1 MPALAFRRA
10 AVSIAVVV
18 DQIRNVIGER
28 VSINANILEQHGH
41 DESWHKWQPPDAV
54 CFVECTEDVK
64 QIVQICNANNM
75 PIIPFGTGTGVAG
88 LVNAIHGGIS
98 IDLSRMDEVLDLHA
112 DDFNCQVQAGLTRQR
127 LNNYLRD
134 TGLFFSVDPGADAS
148 LGGMAATRASGTNT
162 VRYGTMR
169 ENVVSLTVV
178 LADGRV
184 IKTGSRTNKSSAGYD
199 LTHLF
204 IGSEGTLGVI
214 TELTVRLHGRPAA
227 SASACVQ
234 FADLDAA
241 VKAVIATLQCN
252 LPVARIELVDE
263 LLIKAINKFSKTEF
277 EPAPSLFVEFH
288 GSESSVKEDARQFG
302 DICQEFGCVGFR
314 RTANDEEANTMWK
327 ARHNAAYAFLAMRP
341 GAKNFSTDVCVPVSR
356 LAECIKESKA
366 DADENVEVA
375 HVIAG
380 HVGDG
385 NFHMAF
391 LVDPSIE
398 TELGQVESFY
408 DRLVARAL
416 SMEGTC
422 TGEHGIGLQKIKY
435 MADEFGEDCLDVMR
449 EIKLALDP
457 KGLMNP
463 GKKIP
468 LKGYRV

>member
-1 MPALAFRRA
+1 MSIK
-10 AVSIAVVV
+10 AVI

-28 VSINANILEQHGH
+28 ITTNASILEQHGH
-41 DESWHKWQPPDAV
+41 DESWHEGRQPQAV
-54 CFVECTEDVK
+54 CFVESTKEVK
-64 QIVQICNANNM
+64 QIVQICNANNV
-75 PIIPFGTGTGVAG
+75 PVIPFGTGTGVAG
-88 LVNAIHGGIS
+88 LVNAVCGGIT
-98 IDLSRMDEVLDLHA
+98 IDLSRMDKVLDLHT
-112 DDFNCQVQAGLTRQR
+112 DDFNCRVQAGLTHQG
-127 LNNYLRD
+127 LNQYLRD
-134 TGLFFSVDPGADAS
+134 TGLFFSVDPSADAS

-169 ENVVSLTVV
+169 ENVISITVV

-234 FADLDAA
+234 FAELDAA
-241 VKAVIATLQCN
+241 INAVITTRQCN
-252 LPVARIELVDE
+252 IPVARIEFVDE
-263 LLIKAINKFSKTEF
+263 LLVRAINKYSKTEF
-277 EPAPSLFVEFH
+277 EPVPSLFVGFH

-302 DICQEFGCVGFR
+302 DICREFACAGFR
-314 RTANDEEANTMWK
+314 WTANDEEANTLWK

-341 GAKNFSTDVCVPVSR
+341 GSRNFSTDVCVPVSR
-356 LAECIKESKA
+356 LAECIKETKA
-366 DADENVEVA
+366 DANANVDVV

-385 NFHMAF
+385 NFHVAF
-391 LVDPSIE
+391 LIDPSIE
-398 TELGQVESFY
+398 AELEQVESFY
-408 DRLVARAL
+408 DRLVTRAL

-435 MADEFGEDCLDVMR
+435 MADEFGKDCLDVMR

-468 LKGYRV
+468 PKAHRV